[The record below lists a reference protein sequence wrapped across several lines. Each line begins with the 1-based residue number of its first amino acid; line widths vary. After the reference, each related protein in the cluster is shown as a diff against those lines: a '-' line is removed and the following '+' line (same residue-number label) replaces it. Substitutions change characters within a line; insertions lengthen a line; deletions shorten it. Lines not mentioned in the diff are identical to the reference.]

1 MRIEFD
7 RSRQEQ
13 ADKRADDGDHG
24 QKFYQRKTAKPA
36 EARGPR
42 AANGGQWPAVVIT
55 QRVYLVHVN
64 NVFHATPPAAAGTQ
78 VVS

>member
-24 QKFYQRKTAKPA
+24 QKFYQRKTAKLA
-36 EARGPR
+36 EAIGPR
-42 AANGGQWPAVVIT
+42 AATDTQTPAVVI
-55 QRVYLVHVN
+55 VHGVDA
-64 NVFHATPPAAAGTQ
+64 VHLAHDFHGTPPVAAETQ
-78 VVS
+78 AVP

>member
-24 QKFYQRKTAKPA
+24 QKFYQRKNR
-36 EARGPR
+36 EAC
-42 AANGGQWPAVVIT
+42 GGHWPAG
-55 QRVYLVHVN
+55 RD
-64 NVFHATPPAAAGTQ
+64 
-78 VVS
+78 